1 MESSWEGV
9 ANRKLILS
17 FWLKDLWCNV
27 PYRSPR
33 GNVVRTVSSEA
44 KPGSVFS
51 PAATAADPQPAVDS
65 SEAKI
70 SDMGNLKVG
79 VCLRMT

>member
-1 MESSWEGV
+1 MCRTGLLVGMSSR
-9 ANRKLILS
+9 A
-17 FWLKDLWCNV
+17 
-27 PYRSPR
+27 
-33 GNVVRTVSSEA
+33 VSSEA
-44 KPGSVFS
+44 KAGSVFS

-79 VCLRMT
+79 VCLRMTN